1 MKQQIHVMIIEGASL
16 FVHKNEEGEVTG
28 INRELVP
35 DEEVLSKPTVDTD
48 TAIEATLNKSRVLPE
63 AQHHEST
70 GDGNNAFLTWTCSA
84 RYAIIDKDGNF
95 TPVQYQL
102 FAKASGDTP
111 GLIQIRPLIC
121 RDNTPK
127 MNTQDC
133 ENGKNKCDS
142 VS

>member
-35 DEEVLSKPTVDTD
+35 DEEVLSKPTIDTD

-63 AQHHEST
+63 AQHPESIKY
-70 GDGNNAFLTWTCSA
+70 GNTFFICSCSA
-84 RYAIIDKDGNF
+84 CYAIIDKEGNL
-95 TPVQYQL
+95 TPVQDQL
-102 FAKASGDTP
+102 FAKVSGDTP
-111 GLIQIRPLIC
+111 GLIQIHPLIC
-121 RDNTPK
+121 RANTPK